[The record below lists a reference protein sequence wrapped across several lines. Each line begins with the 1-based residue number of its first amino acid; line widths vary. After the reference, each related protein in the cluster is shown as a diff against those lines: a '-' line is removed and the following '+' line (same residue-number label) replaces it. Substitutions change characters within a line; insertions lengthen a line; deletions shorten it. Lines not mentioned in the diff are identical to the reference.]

1 MLMFMFIFDDVGSA
15 DPAPRG
21 PLVALFPSPAGL
33 LGGGFTLRET
43 AFLTEINA
51 GGLPF
56 VYICLGV

>member
-33 LGGGFTLRET
+33 LGGESNVRRVCGLREGENWIIYVV
-43 AFLTEINA
+43 LN
-51 GGLPF
+51 
-56 VYICLGV
+56 